1 MKQTYQKPHTAVI
14 ILRCK
19 TQMLSQ
25 SYDVNEYNRG
35 QNITVGDED

>member
-1 MKQTYQKPHTAVI
+1 MKQVYKKPQADAI

-25 SYDVNEYNRG
+25 SYTVNEYRRG
-35 QNITVGDED
+35 RNITVGDED